1 MVHSILLI
9 DLRKKESKSVNF
21 LPKRLD
27 LYSDQID
34 DIIYF
39 AQNNQRNR
47 VKMHI
52 VNTDYF
58 GWMTA
63 PLDSRYQSV
72 LLLFSLPI
80 S

>member
-1 MVHSILLI
+1 MVHSAVLI
-9 DLRKKESKSVNF
+9 DLRRTESKSINF

-63 PLDSRYQSV
+63 PLDSRYQFV
-72 LLLFSLPI
+72 IFGFHRQI
-80 S
+80 G